1 MLMNLY
7 IVTDDLFKRIESLRA
22 IAGSTLRIAHFF
34 FFFLAKAL
42 ASASR
47 RSSSSLFFLNLISSL
62 NLASYSSTCLKNSG
76 YRLSSSARYAKS

>member
-1 MLMNLY
+1 MDNIIMLMNLY
-7 IVTDDLFKRIESLRA
+7 MRIELLSA
-22 IAGSTLRIAHFF
+22 IAGSTLLIAHFF

-62 NLASYSSTCLKNSG
+62 KRASYSSTCRKNSG